1 MAYVNERPLAFDTN
15 DDSNIIQDTSI
26 QLMFDFKNVLK
37 NPTVKNFEDTDIS
50 MRGMILNT
58 PPNNQKV
65 LEFNGKE
72 YIYNYLAF
80 TREGDIISELSTLDD
95 NEKINK
101 MFSAVMVLSD
111 PHYIE
116 KLYIIHPIVEVE
128 GIGVQS
134 ENRELVTVLLNQLS
148 SSNLVKNDPN
158 FSKSVDMEYDLNKF
172 IPQKYHFLYQY
183 RTPTNN
189 VSTFVVVEP
198 SLSEFNLTTSDYTN
212 LNNHLLGSRVV
223 PDNLIKS
230 TSGQIY
236 KMTKIAKRVVQETPK
251 NDENILN
258 DQIYIDC
265 QPITDRDNKVHIMDP
280 IRLHSTDMK
289 SFFALNTNY
298 GAIYRLIICIIV
310 FLLCCDTLYKRLYN
324 GIKDNSDLVL
334 VIVSFLFSC
343 IFAGFIIINI
353 VILHEK

>member
-15 DDSNIIQDTSI
+15 TNSDNIQNTSI
-26 QLMFDFKNVLK
+26 QLKYDFKTVLK

-50 MRGMILNT
+50 MHGMILNT

-80 TREGDIISELSTLDD
+80 TKEGDILSDLSSLDG

-116 KLYIIHPIVEVE
+116 KLYIIHPIVE
-128 GIGVQS
+128 GLGVS
-134 ENRELVTVLLNQLS
+134 TENRELVTVLLNQLPGS
-148 SSNLVKNDPN
+148 YVKNDPT
-158 FSKSVDMEYDLNKF
+158 FSQPVDMEYDLNKF
-172 IPQKYHFLYQY
+172 IPQQKHFFYQY

-189 VSTFVVVEP
+189 VSSFVVVDP
-198 SLSEFNLTTSDYTN
+198 SFSEFNLTTSDYTD
-212 LNNHLLGSRVV
+212 LSNHLLDSRVTSA
-223 PDNLIKS
+223 NLIES

-236 KMTKIAKRVVQETPK
+236 KMTRIAKRVVQETPE
-251 NDENILN
+251 NDENILD

-289 SFFALNTNY
+289 SFFALNTNN
-298 GAIYRLIICIIV
+298 GVIYRLIICIIV
-310 FLLCCDTLYKRLYN
+310 FLICCITLIKRLYN
-324 GIKDNSDLVL
+324 GIKDNNDLVV
-334 VIVSFLFSC
+334 VIVSFLFAC
-343 IFAGFIIINI
+343 IFLLLIIRDS
-353 VILHEK
+353 VILSEK

>member
-15 DDSNIIQDTSI
+15 TNSDDIQNTSI
-26 QLMFDFKNVLK
+26 QLKYDFKTVLK

-50 MRGMILNT
+50 MHGMVLNT
-58 PPNNQKV
+58 PPSNQKV

-80 TREGDIISELSTLDD
+80 TREGDIFSDLTSLAD
-95 NEKINK
+95 NDAKIAK

-116 KLYIIHPIVEVE
+116 KLYIIHPIVE
-128 GIGVQS
+128 GLGVS
-134 ENRELVTVLLNQLS
+134 TENRELVTVLLNQLS
-148 SSNLVKNDPN
+148 SLVSGNSD
-158 FSKSVDMEYDLNKF
+158 FSQSVDMEYDLNKF
-172 IPQKYHFLYQY
+172 IPQKYHFFYQY

-189 VSTFVVVEP
+189 VSSFVVVDP
-198 SLSEFNLTTSDYTN
+198 SFSEFNLTTSDYN
-212 LNNHLLGSRVV
+212 ALLQHVTDSRVN
-223 PDNLIKS
+223 PSELIES

-236 KMTKIAKRVVQETPK
+236 KMTKIAKRIVQETPE
-251 NDENILN
+251 NDENIMD

-289 SFFALNTNY
+289 SFFALNTDN
-298 GAIYRLIICIIV
+298 GVIYRLII
-310 FLLCCDTLYKRLYN
+310 
-324 GIKDNSDLVL
+324 
-334 VIVSFLFSC
+334 
-343 IFAGFIIINI
+343 FIILFLSCCYVVYKKLNDGVKDENDWVVLFVSGLAVII
-353 VILHEK
+353 TAIGICIDSIILHEK